1 MTKKLSIALLIIA
14 IIVIPCVLSAGSA
27 SVTFLVKTANIDSI
41 AQIFIAGNQVQLS
54 NWNPGRTVLKKIAT
68 NQWSISINFIKETEI
83 EYKFTRG
90 SWVTEPVDEW
100 GRPFK
105 NFKLLIEADTTVIH
119 EFQYWKNDTQPAKS
133 TITGNLNYHRQMKAF
148 GVAPRDIV
156 VWLPPGYDIESDR
169 RYPVLYMHDGQNIFD
184 ANTSSFGTEWRIE
197 ETADSLIRSGVIQ
210 PLIIVGIYNTKHRT
224 PEYADTKLGKKYRQF
239 VVRKLKPY
247 IDKHYR
253 TLPDR
258 DHTAVGGSSMG
269 GLVSFM
275 LVWEN
280 DDVFSKAICMSPAFK
295 IEELDYVTT
304 VQNYKGPKKN
314 IQIYIDNGGIE
325 LETQLQPGIDEMI
338 AALKQKGYRQNIEYF
353 WVKDKNARHFESDWG
368 KRMPWVL
375 IQFFKTK

>member
-14 IIVIPCVLSAGSA
+14 IIVIPFLLSAGSA
-27 SVTFLVKTANIDSI
+27 SVTFLVKIANIDSTSR
-41 AQIFIAGNQVQLS
+41 IFITGNQQQLS
-54 NWNPGRTVLKKIAT
+54 NWNPGRTILKNIDT
-68 NQWSISINFIKETEI
+68 NRWSISINFSKGTEI

-90 SWVTEPVDEW
+90 SWATEPVDKW
-100 GRPFK
+100 SKPFQ
-105 NFKLLIEADTTVIH
+105 NFNLMIKSDTTVIH
-119 EFQYWKNDTQPAKS
+119 EFQYWKDDTRPAKS
-133 TITGNLNYHRQMKAF
+133 TITGSLNYHRQMKAF

-184 ANTSSFGTEWRIE
+184 TSTASFGTEWRID
-197 ETADSLIRSGVIQ
+197 ETADSLIRNGVIQ
-210 PLIIVGIYNTKHRT
+210 PLIIVGIYNTQHRT
-224 PEYADTKLGKKYRQF
+224 PEYADTKLGKKYRRF
-239 VVRKLKPY
+239 VVQKLKPY
-247 IDKHYR
+247 IDKHYC

-280 DDVFSKAICMSPAFK
+280 DNVFSKAICMSPAFK
-295 IEELDYVTT
+295 IEKLDYITT

-353 WVKDKNARHFESDWG
+353 WCKDKNARHFESDWG

-375 IQFFKTK
+375 IQFFKTE

>member
-1 MTKKLSIALLIIA
+1 MTNKLSIALLIIS
-14 IIVIPCVLSAGSA
+14 IIVIPCVLSARSA
-27 SVTFLVKTANIDSI
+27 SVTFLVQTANIDSTSR
-41 AQIFIAGNQVQLS
+41 IFITGNQWQLS
-54 NWNPGRTVLKKIAT
+54 KWNPGRTALKNIDT
-68 NQWSISINFIKETEI
+68 NQWSISINFTKGTEI

-90 SWVTEPVDEW
+90 SWVAEPVDKW
-100 GRPFK
+100 SKPFQ
-105 NFKLLIEADTTVIH
+105 NFKLLIKGDTTVIH
-119 EFQYWKNDTQPAKS
+119 EFQYWKDDTQPTKS
-133 TITGNLNYHRQMKAF
+133 TITGTLNYHRQMKAF
-148 GVAPRDIV
+148 GIAPRDIV

-169 RYPVLYMHDGQNIFD
+169 QYPVLYMHDGQNIFD
-184 ANTSSFGTEWRIE
+184 ANTASFGTEWRID

-210 PLIIVGIYNTKHRT
+210 PLIIVGIYNTQHRT
-224 PEYADTKLGKKYRQF
+224 PEYANTKLGKRYRRF
-239 VVRKLKPY
+239 IIRKLKPY

-280 DDVFSKAICMSPAFK
+280 DGVFSKAICMSPAFK

-325 LETQLQPGIDEMI
+325 LETQLQPGIDEMLT
-338 AALKQKGYRQNIEYF
+338 ALKQKGYRQNIEYF
-353 WVKDKNARHFESDWG
+353 WFKDKNARHFESDWG

>member
-14 IIVIPCVLSAGSA
+14 IFVIPCVLSAGSA
-27 SVTFLVKTANIDSI
+27 SVTFLVKTANVDSTSKL
-41 AQIFIAGNQVQLS
+41 FITGDQPQLS
-54 NWNPGRTVLKKIAT
+54 NWNPGGTALKNIST
-68 NQWSISINFIKETEI
+68 NRWSISINFTKGTEI

-90 SWVTEPVDEW
+90 SWATEPVDES
-100 GRPFK
+100 GKPFQ
-105 NFKLLIEADTTVIH
+105 NFKLLIKGDTTVIH
-119 EFQYWKNDTQPAKS
+119 ELQYWRDDTQPTKS
-133 TITGNLNYHRQMKAF
+133 TITGTLNYHRQMKAF

-184 ANTSSFGTEWRIE
+184 ANTSSFGTEWRID

-210 PLIIVGIYNTKHRT
+210 PLIIVGIYNTQHRT
-224 PEYADTKLGKKYRQF
+224 PEYADTKLGKKYRRF
-239 VVRKLKPY
+239 VTRKLKPY

-280 DDVFSKAICMSPAFK
+280 DNIFSKAICMSPAFK

-325 LETQLQPGIDEMI
+325 LETQLQPGIDEMLT
-338 AALKQKGYRQNIEYF
+338 ALEQNGYRRNIEYF
-353 WVKDKNARHFESDWG
+353 WIKDKNAHHFESDWG
-368 KRMPWVL
+368 KRMPWIL
-375 IQFFKTK
+375 TQFFKTI